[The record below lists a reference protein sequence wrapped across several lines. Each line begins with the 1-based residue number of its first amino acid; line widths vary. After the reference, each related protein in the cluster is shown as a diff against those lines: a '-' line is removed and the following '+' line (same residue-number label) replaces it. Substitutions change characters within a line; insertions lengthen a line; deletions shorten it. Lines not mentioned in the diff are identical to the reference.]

1 MFPHLPVCIC
11 HICIRHK
18 FLDLRCHFSYILDTV
33 IDIVH
38 LSLAGNFSFD
48 CLPDH
53 LIILLHH
60 IGLDRHPVNWCFF
73 QHTHVTDS
81 DQTHMKRSGNRCCR
95 KCQNINIFLQL
106 FDLFFMLYSKTL
118 FLINDQKSQIF
129 KCHILTQYPVGSDD
143 NINLSLFQIFDR
155 FFLLCRCAE
164 TA

>member
-1 MFPHLPVCIC
+1 MDDHRIRIGNIQSGLYDRCRYQYINLTINEIIHNPFQFVFPHLSVCIGNRQ
-11 HICIRHK
+11 IRHQ
-18 FLDLRCHFSYILDTV
+18 FLHMSCHFSYILDTV

-81 DQTHMKRSGNRCCR
+81 DQAHMKGSRDRSCR
-95 KCQNINIFLQL
+95 KRQYIYIFL
-106 FDLFFMLYSKTL
+106 
-118 FLINDQKSQIF
+118 
-129 KCHILTQYPVGSDD
+129 
-143 NINLSLFQIFDR
+143 
-155 FFLLCRCAE
+155 
-164 TA
+164 